1 MVGIKLDVSRFERVE
16 SMIRAFAYMLA
27 CVEFATPLTDDDLT
41 REDVLVYLSGDK
53 FNHTLGGRDVPV
65 NFFTPSLRPAESRPF
80 LDDPPPL
87 FVAVRIW

>member
-41 REDVLVYLSGDK
+41 REDVLVLSVSGQVQS
-53 FNHTLGGRDVPV
+53 GIGRKRC
-65 NFFTPSLRPAESRPF
+65 TGE
-80 LDDPPPL
+80 L
-87 FVAVRIW
+87 FHA